1 MPALPVLEALE
12 TMYINKEQLL
22 AHLFSKQEEPMDVM
36 KEIAEF
42 PAADVAPVV
51 HARRVESRHRIGFY
65 MCSACKSNDK
75 ECQCFYSNTWNY
87 CPNCGAKMG
96 RRQRA

>member
-42 PAADVAPVV
+42 PAADVAPV
-51 HARRVESRHRIGFY
+51 APG
-65 MCSACKSNDK
+65 
-75 ECQCFYSNTWNY
+75 
-87 CPNCGAKMG
+87 
-96 RRQRA
+96 